1 MTAFLLRRF
10 ATLVLTLLAVSAV
23 VFAIMNVL
31 PGDPALVILGID
43 STPEAQAALREQLG
57 LNAPLATRYLD
68 WIGAALTGDFGISY
82 SYDLPVSTLVL
93 ERLPVTLPLALA
105 ATLLMAVAAIGLGL
119 FAAMRHGRPGDWGI
133 MVLSQVGIAIPAFW
147 LGILLIILF
156 AVTLRALPPGGF
168 PGWDE
173 PLAAIRALIL
183 PAAALALVQAAI
195 LTRIVRSS
203 VLDVMRL
210 DYVRTARAK
219 GLSRNAVYRR
229 HVLPNALIPIITIVG
244 LQVANLVTGTIVIE
258 NVFSLPGLGRLLFQ
272 AIANRDLFL
281 VQALVLL
288 FAAAV
293 VIANFLVD
301 IAYVV
306 IDPRLEGRLE

>member
-57 LNAPLATRYLD
+57 LNAPLAARYLD
-68 WIGAALTGDFGISY
+68 WITAALTGDFGISY

-105 ATLLMAVAAIGLGL
+105 ATVLMAIAAIGLGL

-156 AVTLRALPPGGF
+156 AVSLRILPPGGF

-183 PAAALALVQAAI
+183 PATALALVQAAI
-195 LTRIVRSS
+195 LTRVVRSS

>member
-1 MTAFLLRRF
+1 MYAFLLRRF
-10 ATLVLTLLAVSAV
+10 GTLVLTLLAVSAV

-57 LNAPLATRYLD
+57 LNAPLVARYRD
-68 WIGAALTGDFGISY
+68 WMLAALTGDFGISY
-82 SYDLPVSTLVL
+82 SYDLPVSTLIL

-105 ATLLMAVAAIGLGL
+105 ATFMMAIAATGLGL

-156 AVTLRALPPGGF
+156 AVTLRVLPPGGF

-173 PLAAIRALIL
+173 PVAALKALIL
-183 PAAALALVQAAI
+183 PAVALALVQAAI
-195 LTRIVRSS
+195 LTRVVRSS